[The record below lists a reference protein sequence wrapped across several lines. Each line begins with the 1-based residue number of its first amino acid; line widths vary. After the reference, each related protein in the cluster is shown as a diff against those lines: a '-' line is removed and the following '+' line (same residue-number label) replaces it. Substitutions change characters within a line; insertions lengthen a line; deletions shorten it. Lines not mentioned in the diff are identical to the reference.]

1 MILKI
6 KRKKKIAVAH
16 KMYYEFCLQWPGQHT
31 SQQQSLYAEKII
43 YIVCERQ
50 MRGCKPWQA
59 LEVGRCAG
67 KRLENILAQEVGQN
81 DILQKNKE
89 EPTERTIT
97 VGKKE

>member
-1 MILKI
+1 
-6 KRKKKIAVAH
+6 
-16 KMYYEFCLQWPGQHT
+16 
-31 SQQQSLYAEKII
+31 
-43 YIVCERQ
+43 